1 MSLDMFENLRYFNQ
15 QTLMQKE
22 VMSLFVQSMPSDDI
36 DVQKSINSFKYMD
49 QDYSG
54 TVSKEEISAVYDKFG
69 IKLREGEIEDII
81 DSLYFKEKALITYLE
96 FIAATLNK
104 DFYCNKHRIRELFNY
119 IDVDLSGEI
128 DYKDIQDCFKR
139 FGRLLDESK
148 IRRMI
153 SECDVNKDERINF
166 EEFYEIVTADRKKE
180 LVSTS
185 GISSAKITAHH

>member
-1 MSLDMFENLRYFNQ
+1 MLQESDYSDPQF
-15 QTLMQKE
+15 KD
-22 VMSLFVQSMPSDDI
+22 LFVAFQYI
-36 DVQKSINSFKYMD
+36 D

-69 IKLREGEIEDII
+69 IKLKEGEIEDII

-180 LVSTS
+180 MVSAS